1 MSNIFIISAPSGCG
15 KTSLVREL
23 CQTYSFLEQTVSF
36 TTRAL
41 RSGEVDGLDYHF
53 ISEEDFLTS
62 KNNNKF
68 IESQKVYDNF
78 YGTTYESVDEILHSG
93 KDAILEIDYKGML
106 LIKSKIPS
114 SKSIYIIPPSIDEL
128 HKRLLDRGLDSR
140 EVIEKRISEAQDE
153 LKYVKFADYTVT
165 NDDFSK
171 ASKSL
176 KSLILYTKI
185 SANNNIQLS
194 KLSELSCSGYLI

>member
-36 TTRAL
+36 TTRAI
-41 RSGEVDGLDYHF
+41 RPGEVDGLDYHF

-176 KSLILYTKI
+176 KSLVLHTRI
-185 SANNNIQLS
+185 SANNNIHLR
-194 KLSELSCSGYLI
+194 

>member
-176 KSLILYTKI
+176 KSLILHTRI
-185 SANNNIQLS
+185 SANNNIHLW
-194 KLSELSCSGYLI
+194 

>member
-165 NDDFSK
+165 NDDFFK

-176 KSLILYTKI
+176 KSLVLHTRI
-185 SANNNIQLS
+185 SANNNIHLR
-194 KLSELSCSGYLI
+194 

>member
-15 KTSLVREL
+15 KTSLVKEL

-36 TTRAL
+36 TTRDI
-41 RSGEVDGLDYHF
+41 RSGEVNGLDYHF
-53 ISEEDFLTS
+53 ISKESFLTS
-62 KNNNKF
+62 KANNKF

-78 YGTTYESVDEILHSG
+78 YGTTYDSINKILHSG
-93 KDAILEIDYKGML
+93 KDAILEIDYKGMF

-114 SKSIYIIPPSIDEL
+114 SKSIYIIPPNVGEL
-128 HKRLLDRGLDSR
+128 RKRLLDRGLDSR
-140 EVIEKRISEAQDE
+140 EVIENRMSQAKDE
-153 LKYVKFADYTVT
+153 LKYAKFADYTVI

-176 KSLILYTKI
+176 KATILQTKI
-185 SANNNIQLS
+185 SSNNHIL
-194 KLSELSCSGYLI
+194 LI

>member
-176 KSLILYTKI
+176 KSLILHTKI
-185 SANNNIQLS
+185 SENNNIHLR
-194 KLSELSCSGYLI
+194 

>member
-78 YGTTYESVDEILHSG
+78 YGTTYESIDEILHSG

-176 KSLILYTKI
+176 KSLVLHTRI
-185 SANNNIQLS
+185 SANNNIHLR
-194 KLSELSCSGYLI
+194 